1 MVPLTSAS
9 VDVQYGVSFK
19 PGMGG
24 TAALAP
30 VAIRQR
36 SKDTSVSS
44 PTVDLTTAARALVY
58 VALATVLVW
67 APVALYWVGGRRVGA
82 WLAEAEAWL
91 LENQRLFA
99 TVSLLVFGAILALDG
114 LVQLL

>member
-1 MVPLTSAS
+1 
-9 VDVQYGVSFK
+9 
-19 PGMGG
+19 
-24 TAALAP
+24 
-30 VAIRQR
+30 
-36 SKDTSVSS
+36 
-44 PTVDLTTAARALVY
+44 
-58 VALATVLVW
+58 
-67 APVALYWVGGRRVGA
+67 VGA